1 MSEII
6 HTTGITGFIGRN
18 LLPAL
23 LEKYETVVNHKRL
36 SSKSRYTLYT
46 SNGKEDMDE
55 DIYLSDLPGMNKPST
70 LLHLATLYNP
80 KPKNEEEK
88 AKINE
93 ANYLFP
99 KSIASGFKKVISI
112 SSYSQLLDK
121 EYQNFYSETKTWFN
135 EWCEPRVDDLVKIYL
150 FDSFGSGD
158 TRNKVVDAFIK
169 SSIASENIQIPETE
183 ININLTEVS
192 EIVEGII
199 NAIDLPGGDYSIKSE
214 NDISI
219 ESLAK
224 KIIEIEPTKTQIIKS
239 GSSTNL
245 LDKINTLPENIY
257 KKVMNSNL
265 NDQLKRRFNEIK
277 AA

>member
-23 LEKYETVVNHKRL
+23 LEKYEIVVNHKRL
-36 SSKSRYTLYT
+36 SSTKKYTLYT

-55 DIYLSDLPGMNKPST
+55 DIYLSDLPGMNKSST
-70 LLHLATLYNP
+70 LLHLATHYNP
-80 KPKNEEEK
+80 KPKNGDEE
-88 AKINE
+88 AKIKE

-99 KSIASGFKKVISI
+99 KSIASAFKKVISI

-135 EWCEPRVDDLVKIYL
+135 EWCENRVDDLVKVYL

-169 SSIASENIQIPETE
+169 SSISSENIQIPETE

-245 LDKINTLPENIY
+245 LDKINILPENIY
-257 KKVMNSNL
+257 KKAMNSNL
-265 NDQLKRRFNEIK
+265 NDQLKRRFYEIK

>member
-36 SSKSRYTLYT
+36 SSKSRYTFYT

-55 DIYLSDLPGMNKPST
+55 GIYLSDLPGMNKSST
-70 LLHLATLYNP
+70 LLHLATHYNP
-80 KPKNEEEK
+80 KPKNGDEE

-135 EWCEPRVDDLVKIYL
+135 EWCESRVDDLVKVYL

-183 ININLTEVS
+183 IKINLTEVS

-257 KKVMNSNL
+257 KNVMNSNL
-265 NDQLKRRFNEIK
+265 NEQLKRRFYEIK